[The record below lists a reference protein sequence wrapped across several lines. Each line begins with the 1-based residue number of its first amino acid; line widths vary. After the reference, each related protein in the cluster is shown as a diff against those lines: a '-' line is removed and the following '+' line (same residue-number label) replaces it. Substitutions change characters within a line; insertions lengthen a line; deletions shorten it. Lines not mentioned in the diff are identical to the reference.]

1 MKKIG
6 NAMYG
11 LFGLFGAFAL
21 AGCQNE
27 TLPADG
33 VAADGEGNVMFTLS
47 APEAMETSRATLGS
61 NSNSALG
68 GLSNV
73 DYSQYDLRYQLAV
86 YRVDDTGASAT
97 YTQVVAPQ
105 VKIVADGYEPVT
117 YNLRLTPNRNYRA
130 VAWADF
136 VREGQTDDLYYD
148 TSDFTDIHQAD
159 LPLQYVINEES
170 KDAYF
175 GSTDVTVSN
184 TDVPAISF
192 ELKRPFA
199 KLRIVTTDWNYGDL
213 GEEMPDKV
221 EVTYYNCKR
230 FLALNALTGEA
241 TSTDLA
247 ETDGTVYT
255 ASLNKDEKAYALG
268 YDASKNNRTIMVD
281 YLMTDK
287 SDETPIHM
295 KMTAKNGETE
305 IATQELKTNIPIK
318 RNWLTT
324 IIGNALTV
332 GSEFKITIDDDFTNE
347 WVEGQCWWNPAV
359 ITPTKPEYDE
369 ATKTYRIRTAD
380 EFAWISENAGK
391 AAAEGGISLTGC
403 TLSIENDI
411 DMSGTNWKPIYEAG
425 EPVHTV
431 LGNGHTLR
439 NFTID
444 NKFGFANHKIDR
456 PIIGGQWT
464 VNIYTGVWG
473 NYNGTMRNLNFENIS
488 INGLADSET
497 HVDENGDIV
506 DHSNEDAWFAG
517 CLGYVGANY
526 STPATIENVHVK
538 HIHVEA
544 SGNNGLPSV
553 SSQNVGGLIGWIGV
567 GGGSKPNE
575 TTQVRNCSAEDVNIT
590 GYQSGGLVGEV
601 KGGRGVGFTNC
612 WAEDVTIRIA
622 SMIFQDNAVSGFIGN
637 IEGGNSVR
645 ITDCQAATNLQLLDL
660 NGNPSSYTPANAL
673 YGDCENGTPVIEST
687 TTTEP

>member
-47 APEAMETSRATLGS
+47 APEAMETTRATLGA

-68 GLSNV
+68 GLTNV
-73 DYSQYDLRYQLAV
+73 DFSQYDLRYQLAV
-86 YRVDDTGASAT
+86 YRVDGTGADAT

-105 VKIVADGYEPVT
+105 TKIVADGYEPVT
-117 YNLRLTPNRNYRA
+117 YTLRLTPNRSYRA

-136 VREGQTDDLYYD
+136 VREGQTEDLYYD
-148 TSDFTDIHQAD
+148 TSDFENIHQAD

-175 GSTDVTVSN
+175 GSKDVKVGN
-184 TDVPAISF
+184 TDTPATSF

-199 KLRIVTTDWNYGDL
+199 KLRVVTTDWNYGGL

-221 EVTYYNCKR
+221 EVTYYKCKR

-241 TSTDLA
+241 TSTDLT

-347 WVEGQCWWNPAV
+347 WDVTDEWWNPNV
-359 ITPTKPEYDE
+359 ID
-369 ATKTYRIRTAD
+369 ATQAPVYNKENNTYQIFTRD
-380 EFAWISENAGK
+380 QFAWLVNNERTVAGSTV
-391 AAAEGGISLTGC
+391 I
-403 TLSIENDI
+403 IENDI
-411 DMSGTNWKPIYEAG
+411 DMSGVDWKPIFTGQNDEIAY
-425 EPVHTV
+425 TV
-431 LGNGHTLR
+431 EGKGHTLR
-439 NFTID
+439 NFSID
-444 NKFGFANHKIDR
+444 TPCVYDHKAAGILPVDCY
-456 PIIGGQWT
+456 I
-464 VNIYTGVWG
+464 GVWAKFT
-473 NYNGTMRNLNFENIS
+473 GTMRNLTFENIT

-497 HVDENGDIV
+497 EMTT
-506 DHSNEDAWFAG
+506 DHSEEFAYFAG
-517 CLGYVGANY
+517 CIGYAGSNY
-526 STPATIENVHVK
+526 SSAGQFENVHAK
-538 HIHVEA
+538 HVQIHA
-544 SGNNGLPSV
+544 GSSTIATQNIGGLAGWLGTGGGNDPNWTVYMKNCSATDIHITGY
-553 SSQNVGGLIGWIGV
+553 QAGGLIG
-567 GGGSKPNE
+567 
-575 TTQVRNCSAEDVNIT
+575 
-590 GYQSGGLVGEV
+590 EV
-601 KGGRGVGFTNC
+601 KAGRGVGIVNC
-612 WAEDVTIRIA
+612 RTEDVYIRIKPFDIIIFKDPIA
-622 SMIFQDNAVSGFIGN
+622 SSGFIGN
-637 IEGGNSVR
+637 VVYGTNTIIR
-645 ITDCQAATNLQLLDL
+645 DCTPPTNVAYLDYKDGSPYE
-660 NGNPSSYTPANAL
+660 NYTPDNAL
-673 YGDCENGTPVIEST
+673 YGDCESGTPNIQN

>member
-86 YRVDDTGASAT
+86 YRVDGTGASAT

-117 YNLRLTPNRNYRA
+117 YNLRLTPNREYRA

-184 TDVPAISF
+184 TDVPATSF

-199 KLRIVTTDWNYGDL
+199 KLRIVTTDWNYGGL

-230 FLALNALTGEA
+230 FLALNTLTGEA
-241 TSTDLA
+241 TSTNLT

-255 ASLNKDEKAYALG
+255 ATLNKDEKAYALG
-268 YDASKNNRTIMVD
+268 YDKTDNNRTIVVD
-281 YLMTDK
+281 YLMATD
-287 SDETPIHM
+287 EQTPIHM
-295 KMTAKNGETE
+295 KFTAKNGETV
-305 IATQELKTNIPIK
+305 IATQNLNTQIPIQ

-332 GSEFKITIDDDFTNE
+332 GSQFDITINDKFTNDWTVGEE
-347 WVEGQCWWNPAV
+347 WWKSSGY
-359 ITPTKPEYDE
+359 TPKKPEYDE
-369 ATKTYRIRTAD
+369 QTCSYLIRNKEEFMWVNDHINEILNYHATYKKKTPTID
-380 EFAWISENAGK
+380 IK
-391 AAAEGGISLTGC
+391 A
-403 TLSIENDI
+403 DI
-411 DMSGTNWKPIYEAG
+411 DMSGVEWKPIFPDASAREY
-425 EPVHTV
+425 TV
-431 LGNGHTLR
+431 NGNGHTLR
-439 NFTID
+439 NFSM
-444 NKFGFANHKIDR
+444 NGKFGAIYEYKVTILGTTITLGTYNA
-456 PIIGGQWT
+456 
-464 VNIYTGVWG
+464 YTGIWG
-473 NYNGTMRNLNFENIS
+473 KFDGIMKNINFENIT
-488 INGLADSET
+488 INGLANDKVHYDTEG
-497 HVDENGDIV
+497 NPI
-506 DHSNEDAWFAG
+506 DHSKEYAYFAG
-517 CLGYVGANY
+517 IVGYTGGNQWSMSSKFINVHAKHINIK
-526 STPATIENVHVK
+526 SSKTPA
-538 HIHVEA
+538 
-544 SGNNGLPSV
+544 
-553 SSQNVGGLIGWIGV
+553 QNL
-567 GGGSKPNE
+567 
-575 TTQVRNCSAEDVNIT
+575 
-590 GYQSGGLVGEV
+590 GGLVGWV
-601 KGGRGVGFTNC
+601 GSGGGSVGSRSISFENCSTEDIHLTGYQAGGLVGQILGDRGAQFIDCKT
-612 WAEDVTIRIA
+612 EDIYIRYNYISA
-622 SMIFQDNAVSGFIGN
+622 SSGFIGN
-637 IEGGNSVR
+637 IGDGGINISFDAY
-645 ITDCQAATNLQLLDL
+645 IEINNC
-660 NGNPSSYTPANAL
+660 TPATHVEYINDKTGEQDDYAPQSPY
-673 YGDCENGTPVIEST
+673 YGHKNDVDVVTIDGVKE
-687 TTTEP
+687 